1 MRKLVMVA
9 LVASM
14 LTPGILYVAN
24 VSGDTTT
31 KQATTSGTDMTEVSY
46 CIGITF
52 GKSMRGQEI
61 DIDLPAFAD
70 GIKAG
75 VEGTESKYTEAEMRE
90 VMLKFQT
97 SMMEKQVEAQ
107 KEAAK
112 AASEKEKQFFQ
123 KNKKK
128 DGVSSTDSGL
138 QYRIIKSG
146 DGPKPTSSD
155 SVTVHYHGTLT
166 DGTVFDSSYERGE
179 PVTFQVDRVIAGWTE
194 ALQLMHEG
202 DKWELYIPS
211 NLAYGS
217 HGAGGRIGPNETL
230 VFEVELIKVGSAESA
245 SSPKASK
252 DVS

>member
-1 MRKLVMVA
+1 MRKLFIVA
-9 LVASM
+9 LVSSM

-31 KQATTSGTDMTEVSY
+31 KQANTAGTNMANVSY
-46 CIGITF
+46 CIGISF
-52 GKSMRGQEI
+52 GKSMRGQQI
-61 DIDLPAFAD
+61 DIDLPAFSD

-97 SMMEKQVEAQ
+97 SMIEKQVESQEQAA
-107 KEAAK
+107 EAA
-112 AASEKEKQFFQ
+112 SQKEKQFFEE
-123 KNKKK
+123 NKKK
-128 DGVSSTDSGL
+128 NGVSSTDSGL

-146 DGPKPTSSD
+146 EGPKPTVSD

-179 PVTFQVDRVIAGWTE
+179 PVTFKVDRVIAGWTE

-211 NLAYGS
+211 TLAYGS

-230 VFEVELIKVGSAESA
+230 VFEVELIKVGSTDPAA
-245 SSPKASK
+245 AKASK
-252 DVS
+252 DIS

>member
-1 MRKLVMVA
+1 MKKLFFVA

-14 LTPGILYVAN
+14 LTPGILHVAN

-31 KQATTSGTDMTEVSY
+31 KQANTAGTNMTEVSY
-46 CIGITF
+46 CIGISF
-52 GKSMRGQEI
+52 GKSMRGQQI

-75 VEGTESKYTEAEMRE
+75 IEGTESKYTEAEMRE
-90 VMLKFQT
+90 VMMKFQT
-97 SMMEKQVEAQ
+97 RMIEKQVQAQ
-107 KEAAK
+107 KK
-112 AASEKEKQFFQ
+112 AADAASQKEKKFFDQ
-123 KNKKK
+123 NKNK
-128 DGVSSTDSGL
+128 DGISSTDSGL

-146 DGPKPTSSD
+146 EGPKPTASD
-155 SVTVHYHGTLT
+155 SVTVHYRGTLT

-179 PVTFQVDRVIAGWTE
+179 PVTFKVDRVIAGWTE

-211 NLAYGS
+211 TLAYGS

-230 VFEVELIKVGSAESA
+230 VFEVELIKVGSAGSA
-245 SSPKASK
+245 GKKAGK
-252 DVS
+252 GVS